1 MVVSRQRR
9 RQAEPMRAGLLGGID
24 TGSCGDLRRA
34 EVLARRLVLADARDD
49 GARAALA
56 LAGALLAVDCGL
68 PLTKDVVDVASGTVE
83 AGGTDD
89 RAQSDAAS
97 ARALLR
103 VAAGEPAAAIA
114 EAEAIVARA
123 PGLPQPL
130 YALARARA
138 RAGDL
143 VGASRALE
151 AAMVIGPAFVPAR
164 LAWAEVRLDLGDAA
178 TAAEA
183 LRALPNPD
191 LRARLLLDEV
201 DRARAPHAPDAA
213 SAAAL
218 DAACDTSQ
226 LTDALEVSACALRD
240 ATRARLAG
248 DRVRARARAVA
259 AAEAVPTDPRLL
271 SEIAQLL
278 AELGAVDRA
287 AALVTRA
294 QRLAAPHMPALAW
307 AEFGVGLGRGRTP
320 AQPAPPFP
328 PPPEGPLLEMR
339 AALAAGGVGALAPLI
354 TRGGA
359 AEHGSDPDRDELARL
374 GDPATGSAAPPAA
387 SGPSAT
393 GGPSSSGGA
402 GRDDEPLRAYV
413 DGLRARLAG
422 NLPLAAE
429 RFSHA
434 LAGHGDA
441 CRAAGEFGAI
451 LRGLKRKPDPRAFS
465 ALRAENAGCV
475 NLPR

>member
-1 MVVSRQRR
+1 MVVARQRR
-9 RQAEPMRAGLLGGID
+9 RQAEPMRTVLLGDID
-24 TGSCGDLRRA
+24 AGSCGELRRA

-68 PLTKDVVDVASGTVE
+68 PLTKDVVDVASGPLE
-83 AGGTDD
+83 SSGSDD

-103 VAAGEPAAAIA
+103 VAAGEPEAAIA
-114 EAEAIVARA
+114 EAEAVVARA

-164 LAWAEVRLDLGDAA
+164 LAWAEVRLDLGDAV
-178 TAAEA
+178 TAAEV

-201 DRARAPHAPDAA
+201 ERARAPRAPDAA
-213 SAAAL
+213 AVAAL
-218 DAACDTSQ
+218 DAACETSQ

-240 ATRARLAG
+240 ATRARVAG
-248 DRVRARARAVA
+248 DRARARVRAVA
-259 AAEAVPTDPRLL
+259 AAEAAPTDPRLL

-287 AALVTRA
+287 AALVARA
-294 QRLAAPHMPALAW
+294 ERLAAPHMPALAW

-359 AEHGSDPDRDELARL
+359 ADHGGDPDLDELARL
-374 GDPATGSAAPPAA
+374 GELATGSGVAAAPSGTPAA
-387 SGPSAT
+387 GGSPSGRGT
-393 GGPSSSGGA
+393 H
-402 GRDDEPLRAYV
+402 RDDEPMRAYV

-441 CRAAGEFGAI
+441 CRAAGEYGAI
-451 LRGLKRKPDPRAFS
+451 LRGLKRKADPRVFS

-475 NLPR
+475 NLVR